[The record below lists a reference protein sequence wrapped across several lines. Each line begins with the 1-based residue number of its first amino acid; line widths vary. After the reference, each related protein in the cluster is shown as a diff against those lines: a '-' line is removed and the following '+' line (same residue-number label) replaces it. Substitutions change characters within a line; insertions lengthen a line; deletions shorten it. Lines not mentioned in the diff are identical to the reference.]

1 MAALVVIV
9 AALDSTGGRLTLIEG
24 HSGLTGGC
32 TNNASSVETKAEQW
46 KKWGRSLKTRG
57 VGGVEAYAPA
67 ISVHHLHS
75 PPEPQ
80 QWGSC
85 SLGAE
90 ELHQG
95 VQVSP
100 PGRSTLGSG
109 HCWRTEGLGTPCN
122 LVTLWVRALHR
133 AQCISCILPPLL

>member
-9 AALDSTGGRLTLIEG
+9 AALDSTGGRLTLIES

-32 TNNASSVETKAEQW
+32 TNNASLVETKAEQW

-57 VGGVEAYAPA
+57 VGGVGAYAPA

-100 PGRSTLGSG
+100 PGRSTLGSV
-109 HCWRTEGLGTPCN
+109 HF
-122 LVTLWVRALHR
+122 
-133 AQCISCILPPLL
+133 SCKYVYKSRVQSSCPIVSLSPTATVGIQT